1 MKKWIGLLAI
11 VLLLVSA
18 CGAPTKED
26 VVTGINEK
34 AKNAAGYKAKAVL
47 EIQAGKEKQSY
58 NVDIWNKQHTY
69 YRVHLASVTNKHSQT
84 ILKNKSGIYVM
95 TPSLGKSFKYDNNWP
110 ENSSQ
115 SYLFESLAADIQAD
129 GEATF
134 KETAKHYVFE
144 TKTRYT
150 NSKILPRQ
158 QITFNKDDLT
168 PVMVKVMDKQ
178 EKPVI
183 TVIFKNMD
191 LNPTFSKKDFE
202 RKETK
207 TKETAGSVEEEF
219 TVHYPVAITDSKLI
233 DETKIGDR
241 VVLTYGG
248 DKPFTLIQ
256 KRASALNG
264 QSVVSASGNMTDM
277 GFAAGESAEGSLTW
291 VYNDVEFMMA
301 SDVMTKG
308 EMEYT
313 AASMQPGAVK

>member
-1 MKKWIGLLAI
+1 MKKWMGLLAI

-26 VVTGINEK
+26 VVTEINEK
-34 AKNAAGYKAKAVL
+34 VKNAAGYKAKAVL

-95 TPSLGKSFKYDNNWP
+95 TPSIGKSFKYDNNWP

-115 SYLFESLAADIQAD
+115 SYLFESLAADIKAD

-150 NSKILPRQ
+150 NNKILPRQ
-158 QITFNKDDLT
+158 QITFNKGDLT

-183 TVIFKNMD
+183 TVIFKKVD
-191 LNPTFSKKDFE
+191 LNPTFAKKDFE
-202 RKETK
+202 RKETT

-219 TVHYPVAITDSKLI
+219 TVHYPVAITDSQLI
-233 DETKIGDR
+233 DETRIGDR

-256 KRASALNG
+256 KRALALNG

-291 VYNDVEFMMA
+291 IYNDVEFMMA

-308 EMEYT
+308 EMEYM
-313 AASMQPGAVK
+313 AASMQPGTVK